1 MINNILNVDGV
12 KELSK
17 DELKKTNGGKIN
29 CVEIPGTMEP
39 IEGAGGVNVGV
50 KCKWDCKKTFLG
62 IKINEEIV
70 WGGCKNF

>member
-29 CVEIPGTMEP
+29 CVEIPGTMD
-39 IEGAGGVNVGV
+39 V
-50 KCKWDCKKTFLG
+50 KLG
-62 IKINEEIV
+62 PGDVPVAVVCTWHCTETKLFGLIKNEFDRL
-70 WGGCKNF
+70 GGCSL